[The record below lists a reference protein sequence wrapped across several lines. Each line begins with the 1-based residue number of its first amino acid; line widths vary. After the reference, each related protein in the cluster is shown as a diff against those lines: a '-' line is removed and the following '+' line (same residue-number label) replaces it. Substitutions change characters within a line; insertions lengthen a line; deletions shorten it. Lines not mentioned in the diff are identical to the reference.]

1 MAKELDIEGKSRV
14 ETLSFNDLDLLSGD
28 LLDFFNTDNTDCMSD
43 FFSMQPEENTQPATT
58 ARQTKAH
65 SDHDYFAHRS
75 PGQRSDSGVSVNSVE
90 LEDSFLPTMTA
101 GEDGVDFSASGQ
113 ALLSSPHQSDSLSPL
128 SDTNSD
134 SNPLA
139 SEDFDISMDFG
150 DVGDVDQEDVFGSSG
165 VTCSKDTDVS
175 IDFDFAKCINS
186 MPAVGQQQV
195 QAIKTSG
202 GQQAIILV
210 DANTRQPIQV
220 HRLAAH
226 STGGGGDSD
235 SLPFTMKDIISDVPC
250 TTDGGKPRSGEKI
263 TASGDNS
270 MASED
275 STRPPQVHVNSARDV
290 HFADSLTYIQ
300 ALDQSQRTSHES
312 HPGPIQLE
320 CTLDGQDVNGRPCR
334 YVQTRIGIVAWAGDK
349 GDVII
354 ANNCTMVSYYL
365 NDEAIRILTEK
376 NCSTESVHEV
386 LGKCLAS
393 LEWSPETICQHKF
406 TALKLTVPEEKMP
419 RLLQAVLD
427 LLSDSSDRLVRFVK
441 QAFTEC
447 HAQLRA
453 VVYGSLIFTFQH
465 TDEARANEM
474 LGSEEMQGKL
484 IGIFYQ
490 FLPEWVR
497 VYARWEVMSAE
508 CEPASICSAE
518 PVARWLMPRPSRVV
532 NSETVETV
540 DQEAATVESKDE
552 VPTVPGWDD
561 PILTRPHLLTLYY
574 PSDTPVKLSSRLP
587 DLINRRSGQTIVMGR
602 GKYLDVLL
610 NDEHMPRWFVELW
623 CQVEKDGKVRWFI
636 RNLSDKR
643 VVSLKLNG
651 EKSIVRGNEVKEL
664 IDGHKLKLATLVFTV
679 RIEEGDLA
687 RVNTAFQLQFRASK
701 EDGSSEY
708 TSGSSGYSSGS
719 TGGSKYSS
727 GSSGFPSSSI
737 RRTSTSS
744 ELSSIISASELAD
757 REYDSC

>member
-1 MAKELDIEGKSRV
+1 MASLADSKISFSMLDAGIDFENAA
-14 ETLSFNDLDLLSGD
+14 LSLWDEMDNDLDLLSGD

-312 HPGPIQLE
+312 HPGPIQL
-320 CTLDGQDVNGRPCR
+320 
-334 YVQTRIGIVAWAGDK
+334 
-349 GDVII
+349 
-354 ANNCTMVSYYL
+354 
-365 NDEAIRILTEK
+365 
-376 NCSTESVHEV
+376 EV